1 MPGSLPTAGYSGTP
15 LVKKLGIKPG
25 DKLALVNEPLAFPRE
40 LAGLPD
46 SVEIIGA
53 DESPKPGTLNV
64 VILFLKSQVELK
76 KLLPAMKTK
85 IQQHGMIWTA
95 WPKRAARIQ
104 TDLDENIIRD
114 KGLSIGLVDIK
125 VCAINEI
132 WSGLKFVIP
141 VKDRKK

>member
-1 MPGSLPTAGYSGTP
+1 MVLAGYSGTP

-40 LAGLPD
+40 LIGLPPR
-46 SVEIIGA
+46 VEMVGA
-53 DESPKPGTLNV
+53 DDNPKPGTLDV
-64 VILFLKSQVELK
+64 VILFMKSQVELK

-85 IQQHGMIWTA
+85 IAQNGMIWTA
-95 WPKRAARIQ
+95 WPKKASRVP

-125 VCAINEI
+125 VCAVNEV

-141 VKDRKK
+141 VKKRK